1 MSDGETEEATGESTR
16 LPASAKDPAA
26 TARRLLTLLDED
38 GPGALVIAATSLK
51 RADLSSAF
59 DTLDD
64 ERDRQRLFCAL
75 PVDIA
80 GEVLEEMQPATRD
93 SVLETT
99 DDMRLSRILAEADAD
114 DAVYFLDH
122 LDDERAAK
130 LLAQMDSK
138 LRQQLEEQYEL
149 PDETAGRIM
158 TREIITLRSFLT
170 AAQAIA
176 HMQGM
181 QEERNRVTALYVVD
195 AEARL
200 VGVLAFRKLVFA
212 PARATVAS
220 LMDREVIS
228 VSLETDRENVARLM
242 QKYHL
247 LSIPVVDQ
255 EQRIHGAVS
264 WDNAVEV
271 LEAEA
276 EEDMLAI
283 AGTAETTEAAPSLV
297 KRTCLRMPWLVITVI
312 GGFINA
318 MVIQGYGAGL
328 ATQALL
334 IGFMP
339 MVGAMGGNIGLQ
351 CSTVTVRG
359 LATGAI
365 VPGRGPASILREIS
379 IGLMLA
385 VSMSLLCG
393 VGSAIFGAWQG
404 EGAYVGAIVGISL
417 FITVSIAA
425 ALGVL
430 VPLTCAR
437 YRIDPAIAAGPFITM
452 LNDTSGYVIYITT
465 VNAMLATMAP
475 RAG

>member
-1 MSDGETEEATGESTR
+1 MDVAAQEPAVESIPPDDR
-16 LPASAKDPAA
+16 AQRIAK
-26 TARRLLTLLDED
+26 RLLTLLDED
-38 GPGALVIAATSLK
+38 GPGALAIAASSL
-51 RADLSSAF
+51 RAADIAAVMAVVS
-59 DTLDD
+59 
-64 ERDRQRLFCAL
+64 ERQRVQVFCGL
-75 PVDIA
+75 PPDLA
-80 GEVLEEMQPATRD
+80 GQVLEELRPELRD
-93 SVLETT
+93 QLLESS
-99 DDMRLSRILAEADAD
+99 DDQHLAKILAEADAD
-114 DAVYFLDH
+114 DAIYFLDH

-228 VSLETDRENVARLM
+228 VSLETDRETVARLM

-283 AGTAETTEAAPSLV
+283 AGTAESTEAAPSLL
-297 KRTCLRMPWLVITVI
+297 KRTFLRMPWLVITVI

-465 VNAMLATMAP
+465 VNAMLAALAP